1 MLPPDKHTTKV
12 AICRGTPKSKFESA
26 SHDAV
31 RAVFVSGLEKCGKQ
45 EIQFQLVIIKPTFG

>member
-1 MLPPDKHTTKV
+1 MARLGGVPERVGHD
-12 AICRGTPKSKFESA
+12 GTPKLNSESA

-45 EIQFQLVIIKPTFG
+45 EKAMENGDQK